1 VQALVGITLSDLF
14 KLFKEN
20 NYKIEG
26 KYWKRVLFLFISGL
40 INSRDRRKE
49 NNLFTNKIKDVKI
62 KKPIFILGHW
72 RSGTTLLHSLI
83 SKDEQFAFP
92 NLFQV
97 SRPHQ
102 FLFRGEMMEKR
113 FANAKAQN
121 RPMDNMQVT
130 FRDPGEDESGLS
142 VLSQRSPLISWTFP
156 ENHAYYTK
164 FHTFE
169 DVSEEDLTKW
179 KENLFYFFKKLT
191 WLYNKPLVLK
201 SPNHTA
207 RIKILLEMF
216 PDARFI
222 HISRDPYTVFLST
235 QRLYKK
241 MLPLTCLQTPDFA
254 LWDDNIIN
262 DYKIMYDAFFD
273 QKDLIPEDQLCEL
286 RFEDLE
292 KNKSVEVEKIYKKLN
307 LGGFENLKSKI
318 EHFEKEHKDYKKNKH
333 LEITPELL
341 NKINKN
347 WIRFFS
353 AFGYQISEQS

>member
-1 VQALVGITLSDLF
+1 MQALVGITLGDLF

-40 INSRDRRKE
+40 INSRDRKKE
-49 NNLFTNKIKDVKI
+49 DKLFGAKIHDVKI
-62 KKPIFILGHW
+62 EKPLFILGHW

-83 SKDEQFAFP
+83 SMDEQFAFS

-113 FANAKAQN
+113 FAQAKAQN
-121 RPMDNMQVT
+121 RPMDNMKVT

-142 VLSQRSPLISWTFP
+142 VLSQRSPLIGWTFP
-156 ENHAYYTK
+156 DNHSYYTK
-164 FHTFE
+164 YHTFA
-169 DVSEEDLTKW
+169 DVPNEDLERW
-179 KENLFYFFKKLT
+179 QESLLYFFKKLT

-216 PDARFI
+216 PDARFV

-235 QRLYKK
+235 QRLYNK
-241 MLPLTCLQTPDFA
+241 MLPLTCLQTPD
-254 LWDDNIIN
+254 LNKWDDNIIN
-262 DYKIMYDAFFD
+262 DYKTMYDAYFE
-273 QKDLIPEDQLCEL
+273 QKSLIPENQFCEIK
-286 RFEDLE
+286 FEDLE
-292 KNKSVEVEKIYKKLN
+292 ENKIAAIEKIYSKLN
-307 LGGFENLKSKI
+307 LDNFGQLKTKI
-318 EHFEKEHKDYKKNKH
+318 QEFDKEHKDYKKNKH
-333 LEITPELL
+333 IEISQDLVE
-341 NKINKN
+341 KINTK
-347 WIRFFS
+347 WEMAFTR
-353 AFGYQISEQS
+353 FGYAKRKTD